1 MSSGNAKPSLKALPV
16 IRTSGPEAGR
26 AAALRA

>member
-1 MSSGNAKPSLKALPV
+1 MSSGAAKPSLKALPV
-16 IRTSGPEAGR
+16 IRASGLEGGR